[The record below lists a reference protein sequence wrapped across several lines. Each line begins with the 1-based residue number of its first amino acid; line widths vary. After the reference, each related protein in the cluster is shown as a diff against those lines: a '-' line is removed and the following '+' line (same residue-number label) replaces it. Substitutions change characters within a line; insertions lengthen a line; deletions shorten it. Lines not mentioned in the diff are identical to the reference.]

1 MQRAATHR
9 RCTAPPSRTRP
20 GFTLVELL
28 VVISIIAVL
37 ISILLPSLRKARES
51 AKRTVC
57 KANLRQL
64 GMGFLIYTDSYD
76 GKLPAAFAK
85 WAAPWGPG
93 DMFWHQRLIE
103 EGLAVGKDGPKKN
116 NAVCP
121 SDKEPWTPYTF
132 TPDEEFIYNT
142 SYGANPVALIV
153 DAKTKIG
160 LQESDGIHDWNFAPY
175 LDREHTRVDSVRW
188 PAYLVLI
195 TEVEGPV
202 TPFFFD
208 PWQPN
213 QDDPAQDGEWAWSRH
228 DKNFTEDSGG
238 FVNLLHMD
246 GSVADSR
253 VKQRVFGLSDT
264 EDEGELAQAQ
274 RLILP
279 EGPQVD

>member
-1 MQRAATHR
+1 
-9 RCTAPPSRTRP
+9 
-20 GFTLVELL
+20 
-28 VVISIIAVL
+28 
-37 ISILLPSLRKARES
+37 
-51 AKRTVC
+51 
-57 KANLRQL
+57 L